1 MGPEEEISTHKSE
14 INSSWDPFHQNGGA
28 YASEKHAMKASPLNS
43 EFSIPKQESASQL
56 EVPKSHNYQDGL
68 LYQPMPNNTTPSYPF
83 YQGYSGHPTY
93 HYDEGGVNLNIN
105 VNFNI
110 YPPNFHS
117 EYNSYG
123 NYPHYT
129 PSHHQYQPPY
139 TGSYPNFNPYLPS
152 SSVSPNQRDYTLYYG
167 HQPLQDSTTLI
178 PSKMKRRRRR
188 IAKKILVH
196 TCSFSGCNKTY
207 SKSSHLKAHLR
218 THTGEKPFVCT
229 WKDCGWR
236 FARSDEL
243 SRHTRKHTGD
253 KPFQCKLCE
262 RAFSRSDH
270 LSLHMKR
277 HMEMI
282 L

>member
-1 MGPEEEISTHKSE
+1 MPEFSVPKLEPISHVESPYNYSSLLPHKSE
-14 INSSWDPFHQNGGA
+14 NL
-28 YASEKHAMKASPLNS
+28 KSPT
-43 EFSIPKQESASQL
+43 QEATTNHVHHPTPSTC
-56 EVPKSHNYQDGL
+56 VPGYPQQPT
-68 LYQPMPNNTTPSYPF
+68 YQPYP
-83 YQGYSGHPTY
+83 PTY
-93 HYDEGGVNLNIN
+93 HYQEGGVNLNIN

-110 YPPNFHS
+110 YPPNYHS

-123 NYPHYT
+123 HYNNYGSQYPPSYPYQPSYSGPYPHY
-129 PSHHQYQPPY
+129 PPY
-139 TGSYPNFNPYLPS
+139 SPMSPPL
-152 SSVSPNQRDYTLYYG
+152 SPNQRDYSLHYG
-167 HQPLQDSTTLI
+167 QPLQESSGMLPT
-178 PSKMKRRRRR
+178 KVKRRRRR
-188 IAKKILVH
+188 IAKRILIH

-207 SKSSHLKAHLR
+207 SKSSHLKAHHR